1 MWKKFIL
8 LAAVTAMS
16 LTGAALAAA
25 AAPAPP
31 SPAKVTTMLKH
42 TKGAVFP
49 VGTYNASNVH
59 HFTGDSY
66 VAPLSQGKVPV
77 ANVTFVNG
85 AHTYWHVH
93 HGTSQTLLAVSGKG
107 YYQIAGQ
114 APRVLLPGQSVTI
127 PEGVRHWHG
136 AAPGQMFQHIAVM
149 EPVQGA
155 WTEWFIPVDEQLFQS
170 LS

>member
-25 AAPAPP
+25 LPAPP
-31 SPAKVTTMLKH
+31 SPSKVSAMLKH

-49 VGTYNASNVH
+49 VGTYNAGNVH

-77 ANVTFVNG
+77 ADVTFVNG

-114 APRVLLPGQSVTI
+114 APQVLLPGQSVTI
-127 PEGVRHWHG
+127 PKGIRHWHG

-149 EPVQGA
+149 EPVQGDKA
-155 WTEWFIPVDEQLFQS
+155 EWFIPVDEQLVQS